1 MARSKKRMA
10 KIMGDKFKITKS
22 QVVSSLNY
30 LPSLPKKK
38 KKPVR
43 QTRIRTSDDPMRVAI
58 LCPYSMSIPG
68 GVQNQ
73 VLLLSKEMRNRGI
86 DARIIA
92 PCDGAPP
99 VPYFQSVGTTKAL
112 KSNGSLA
119 PIADDSGTA
128 SLTYDAVNN
137 FRPDVI
143 HLHEP
148 LVPGPTVAAM
158 IGLDYPLVAT
168 FHAAGEGMQTL
179 KYLRHPA
186 RGATSRLH
194 KRIAVSL
201 EAKKRAI
208 EFLPG
213 EYEIIPNCV
222 DIETISNASK
232 WPTTKPAVLFIGR
245 HEERKGLRYLIQ
257 AWMSS
262 KVLQEN
268 ADLWVAGIGPETEEL
283 IDISKAEK
291 SITFLGRIDNDELYR
306 RMRASSVVVAPALH
320 GESFGIVLLEA
331 MAANSCVVATDIPGY
346 RDVARSGVEAVLV
359 EPGDSQALKIAIE
372 KILND
377 DKLRKSLQ
385 SAGITRSKE
394 FSVAKVVDQYIE
406 VYKQAI
412 GQLAS
417 KTD

>member
-1 MARSKKRMA
+1 MR
-10 KIMGDKFKITKS
+10 DKFKRTKS
-22 QVVSSLNY
+22 QVVSSWNS
-30 LPSLPKKK
+30 LPSIPKRKRK
-38 KKPVR
+38 LLL
-43 QTRIRTSDDPMRVAI
+43 QTNLRSSTDPMRVAI
-58 LCPYSMSIPG
+58 MCPYSMSIPG

-73 VLLLSKEMRNRGI
+73 VLLLAKEMRTRGI

-99 VPYFQSVGTTKAL
+99 VPYFLSVGTTRAL

-128 SLTYDAVNN
+128 SLTFDAVNN

-158 IGLDYPLVAT
+158 IGTDYPMVAT
-168 FHAAGEGMQTL
+168 FHAAGEGMQAL

-194 KRIAVSL
+194 RRVAVSS

-213 EYEIIPNCV
+213 QYQIIPNCV
-222 DIETISNASK
+222 DLETISKYPK
-232 WPTTKPAVLFIGR
+232 WPISKPAVLFIGR
-245 HEERKGLRYLIQ
+245 HEERKGLRFLIQ

-262 KVLQEN
+262 KQLQRN
-268 ADLWVAGIGPETEEL
+268 ADLWVAGVGPETDEL
-283 IDISKAEK
+283 IDLSKQDK
-291 SITFLGRIDNDELYR
+291 SISFLGRIDNDELYK
-306 RMRASSVVVAPALH
+306 RMRASSVVVAPALY

-346 RDVARSGVEAVLV
+346 KDVARADVEALLV
-359 EPGDSQALKIAIE
+359 EPGNPEALKLGIE

-377 DKLRKSLQ
+377 DQLRKLLQ
-385 SAGITRSKE
+385 KGGIERTKE
-394 FSVAKVVDQYIE
+394 FSVPIVVDQYIE

-412 GQLAS
+412 NDQADKS
-417 KTD
+417 D

>member
-1 MARSKKRMA
+1 MTNKK
-10 KIMGDKFKITKS
+10 IGDKFKITKS
-22 QVVSSLNY
+22 QMASTLNY

-38 KKPVR
+38 KKTSR
-43 QTRIRTSDDPMRVAI
+43 QARIRTSTDPMRVAI

-73 VLLLSKEMRNRGI
+73 VLLLSREMRTRGI

-99 VPYFQSVGTTKAL
+99 VPYFQSVGTTSAL

-119 PIADDSGTA
+119 PIADDTGTA
-128 SLTYDAVNN
+128 SLTYDAVNS

-186 RGATSRLH
+186 RSATSRLH
-194 KRIAVSL
+194 KRIAVST

-213 EYEIIPNCV
+213 DYTIIPNCV
-222 DIETISNASK
+222 DIETIASAPK
-232 WPTTKPAVLFIGR
+232 WPITKPAVLFIGR
-245 HEERKGLRYLIQ
+245 HEERKGLRYLIEG
-257 AWMSS
+257 WLSS
-262 KVLQEN
+262 DELQKK
-268 ADLWVAGIGPETEEL
+268 ADLWVAGVGPESDVL
-283 IDISKAEK
+283 IDLSKSEK
-291 SITFLGRIDNDELYR
+291 SISFLGRIENDELYR

-359 EPGDSQALKIAIE
+359 EPGNSAALRLAIE
-372 KILND
+372 NILND
-377 DKLRKSLQ
+377 DILRKSLQ
-385 SAGITRSKE
+385 RAGITRSQE
-394 FSVAKVVDQYIE
+394 FSVPKVVDKYIE
-406 VYKQAI
+406 IYKQAI
-412 GQLAS
+412 GQEKLKS
-417 KTD
+417 D

>member
-1 MARSKKRMA
+1 MASTLSYM
-10 KIMGDKFKITKS
+10 
-22 QVVSSLNY
+22 
-30 LPSLPKKK
+30 PSLPKKK
-38 KKPVR
+38 KKVSY
-43 QTRIRTSDDPMRVAI
+43 QKTNRTSSDPLRVAI

-73 VLLLSKEMRNRGI
+73 VLLLSKEMRTRGI

-99 VPYFQSVGTTKAL
+99 VPYFQSVGTTRAL

-128 SLTYDAVNN
+128 SLTYSAVNN
-137 FRPDVI
+137 FCPDVI

-194 KRIAVSL
+194 KRIAVSD

-213 EYEIIPNCV
+213 QYEIIPNCV
-222 DIETISNASK
+222 DLDSITQAKK
-232 WPTTKPAVLFIGR
+232 WPTSKPSVFFIGR
-245 HEERKGLRYLIQ
+245 HEERKGLRYLIE

-262 KVLQEN
+262 KELQEHSE
-268 ADLWVAGIGPETEEL
+268 LWVGGVGPETDEL
-283 IDISKAEK
+283 INISKSEK
-291 SITFLGRIDNDELYR
+291 SISFLGRIDNDELYR
-306 RMRASSVVVAPALH
+306 RMRASSVLVAPALH

-346 RDVARSGVEAVLV
+346 RDVARADVEAILV
-359 EPGDSQALKIAIE
+359 EPANSQAIRDAIE
-372 KILND
+372 NILNN

-385 SAGITRSKE
+385 SAGIERSKD
-394 FSVAKVVDQYIE
+394 FSVPRVVDQYIE
-406 VYKQAI
+406 IYKQAI
-412 GQLAS
+412 EQSALES
-417 KTD
+417 D